1 MNLTKAVLQIELRS
15 IRAAVH
21 HLQSIDLAE
30 LEAGAKVF
38 GTPED
43 VAFIGAVRSFLTHLP
58 QIHP

>member
-1 MNLTKAVLQIELRS
+1 VNLTKAVLQIELRS

-43 VAFIGAVRSFLTHLP
+43 VAFIGAVAMALQTLP
-58 QIHP
+58 LSH